1 MKNVGKKVFLLIMV
15 IVFMFTSVVWGANN
29 KPVKRIRIGFS
40 ISDISNPTWVE
51 MYKLMQQRAKALN
64 AILIL
69 NDAKADPN
77 SQVNALENFIASK
90 CDAIIVHAFD
100 KQASI
105 PTINKAMKAGIK
117 VVAYDI
123 KIDKY
128 DSSLTVDN
136 YKFGYAVGEQAAKWI
151 NTKNHGTAEV
161 GIINYPLLPIL
172 VERVNGMR
180 DALKKIAPNAKV
192 VEEVSASD
200 AASSVKA
207 AENLL
212 QAHPNVKVITT
223 VAGVFALGAN
233 ESIKLQNKV
242 TDDFG
247 IFTCDANTDV
257 LNAIKEEGSVLRIAI
272 YTDVLVK
279 GPQTVDTAVKLV
291 KGQPVQKDIY
301 FAMEPVTRKNV
312 DKYLK
317 MAVK

>member
-1 MKNVGKKVFLLIMV
+1 MKNGAKKVFLLITV
-15 IVFMFTSVVWGANN
+15 CVFMFTSVVWGAS
-29 KPVKRIRIGFS
+29 KQPAKKIRIGFS

-51 MYKLMQQRAKALN
+51 MYKLMQQKAKKLN
-64 AILIL
+64 AELIL
-69 NDAKADPN
+69 NDAKLDPN

-105 PTINKAMKAGIK
+105 PTINKAMAAGIK

-136 YKFGYAVGEQAAKWI
+136 YKFGYAVGEEAAKWI

-161 GIINYPLLPIL
+161 GIISYPLLPIL
-172 VERVNGMR
+172 VERVTGIK
-180 DALKKIAPNAKV
+180 DAIKKSAPDAKV
-192 VEEVSASD
+192 VQEVAASD

-207 AENLL
+207 GEDLL
-212 QAHPNVKVITT
+212 QAHPNIKVIAAT
-223 VAGVFALGAN
+223 AGMFALGAT
-233 ESIKLQNKV
+233 EAVKSQNKV
-242 TDDFG
+242 GDDFG

-257 LNAIKEEGSVLRIAI
+257 LNAIKEGTVLRTGV

-279 GPQTVDTAVKLV
+279 GPEMVDTAVKLV
-291 KGQPVQKDIY
+291 KGQPVPKDIY
-301 FAMEPVTRKNV
+301 FAMDAVTKKNV

-317 MAVK
+317 IAVK